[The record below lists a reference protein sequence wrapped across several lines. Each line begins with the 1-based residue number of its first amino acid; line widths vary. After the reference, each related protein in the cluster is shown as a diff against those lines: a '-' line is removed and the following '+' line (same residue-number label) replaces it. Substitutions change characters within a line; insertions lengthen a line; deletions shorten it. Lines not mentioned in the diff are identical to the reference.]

1 MARTGE
7 SIELI
12 VAEGLWAS
20 SIPETRPIPDG
31 VIDILCL
38 VDLGARGSEL
48 MQMFVTGLI
57 EAVGGKHAYNLSTK
71 RIATI
76 AT

>member
-38 VDLGARGSEL
+38 VDLGAGGSEL
-48 MQMFVTGLI
+48 MQDIGRLR
-57 EAVGGKHAYNLSTK
+57 GGISCWPQ
-71 RIATI
+71 I
-76 AT
+76 